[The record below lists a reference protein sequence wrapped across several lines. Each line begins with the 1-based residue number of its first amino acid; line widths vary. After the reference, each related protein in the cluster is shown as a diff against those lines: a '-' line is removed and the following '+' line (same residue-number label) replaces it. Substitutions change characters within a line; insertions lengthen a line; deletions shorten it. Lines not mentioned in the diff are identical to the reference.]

1 MSFCRLVSGTSQ
13 LATCTCTSACI
24 HCVYSYSDHAL
35 TAFIQVDGVHQIM
48 STINVTHIAT
58 LRIVTEV
65 LARVSVHVYAHITS
79 HCEGYS
85 RVIKVVQYYTVG

>member
-1 MSFCRLVSGTSQ
+1 M
-13 LATCTCTSACI
+13 CI
-24 HCVYSYSDHAL
+24 RIVDHAL

-65 LARVSVHVYAHITS
+65 LARVSVHVYAHITVEPS
-79 HCEGYS
+79 IAATLGNNILA
-85 RVIKVVQYYTVG
+85 VIIRRGGFY